1 MKSEIRHLLTSH
13 GIVMPGGNEIE
24 HLHRLQAR
32 WQALDARR
40 SQVMPSRVEEDQVAA
55 YTAFMADPSPENEI
69 QIAVMADTN
78 QMLLRYAARHKAL
91 TDYMKLI
98 ANEAAELFKPFQLE
112 AGKVL
117 QEELDR
123 RKANKTTLYADSDPA
138 VKQCRR
144 WMDAMSRA
152 GSRLLRADY
161 GHDSPDDLA
170 EFFLEDVE

>member
-13 GIVMPGGNEIE
+13 GVAMPGGNEIE
-24 HLHRLQAR
+24 HLRRLQAR

-117 QEELDR
+117 QEELER

-138 VKQCRR
+138 VKQCRG
-144 WMDAMSRA
+144 WMDDMSRA

-161 GHDSPDDLA
+161 GHDSPDELA
-170 EFFLEDVE
+170 KFFLEDVE

>member
-1 MKSEIRHLLTSH
+1 MKSEIRHLLTNR

-24 HLHRLQAR
+24 HLRRLQAR

-40 SQVMPSRVEEDQVAA
+40 SHVMPSRVEEDQVAA

-98 ANEAAELFKPFQLE
+98 ANEAAELFKAFQLE
-112 AGKVL
+112 ASQVL

-144 WMDAMSRA
+144 WMDAVSRA